1 MSKKADPGVEASVWG
16 DIGRWM
22 RHSHPANTGSSRSS
36 VRRLPRIANPV
47 LIGAIGVGAIGAG
60 IAMRAMRPQR
70 RQGRSERMRE
80 LILEAFKAEGLAG
93 VDACDVEVGEGF
105 GKPSLVSF
113 DVCVAASASAEE
125 AAQILEVATR
135 AAWDNPELAPIVIR
149 GRVLC
154 SKASVSAATSAVEG
168 EVLNTAD
175 RLLRAEGEAEEAMK
189 GKDPESSSRRVFA
202 DMTALGFA
210 DEIARPDELYA
221 RFGAPASDPTW
232 RP

>member
-1 MSKKADPGVEASVWG
+1 MNKIPGQGPETMPWG
-16 DIGRWM
+16 EVGRWM
-22 RHSHPANTGSSRSS
+22 RQSTPVNKGIAGRAA
-36 VRRLPRIANPV
+36 RRMPQIANPL

-70 RQGRSERMRE
+70 RQGRSERFRDLLLE
-80 LILEAFKAEGLAG
+80 SLEASGLSDIEGCA
-93 VDACDVEVGEGF
+93 VEVGEGF

-113 DVCVAASASAEE
+113 DVVAAPPSSFDDAVR
-125 AAQILEVATR
+125 ILETATR

-149 GRVLC
+149 GRVLRAD
-154 SKASVSAATSAVEG
+154 ASAGSDEG
-168 EVLNTAD
+168 GA
-175 RLLRAEGEAEEAMK
+175 
-189 GKDPESSSRRVFA
+189 GKNAPDLPSRRLFA

-221 RFGAPASDPTW
+221 SFGAPASDPTW

>member
-1 MSKKADPGVEASVWG
+1 MNKIPGQGPETMPWG
-16 DIGRWM
+16 EVGRWM
-22 RHSHPANTGSSRSS
+22 RQSTPVNKGSAGRA
-36 VRRLPRIANPV
+36 VRRMPQIVNPL

-70 RQGRSERMRE
+70 RQGRSERFRDLLLE
-80 LILEAFKAEGLAG
+80 SLEASGLSGIEGCA
-93 VDACDVEVGEGF
+93 VEVGEGF

-113 DVCVAASASAEE
+113 DVVAAPPSSFDDAVR
-125 AAQILEVATR
+125 ILETATR

-149 GRVLC
+149 GRVLRAD
-154 SKASVSAATSAVEG
+154 ASAGSDEG
-168 EVLNTAD
+168 GA
-175 RLLRAEGEAEEAMK
+175 
-189 GKDPESSSRRVFA
+189 GKNAPDLPSRRLFA

-221 RFGAPASDPTW
+221 SFGAPASDPTW

>member
-1 MSKKADPGVEASVWG
+1 MNKNPGQGPETMPWG

-22 RHSHPANTGSSRSS
+22 RQSTPVNKGSAARAA
-36 VRRLPRIANPV
+36 RRMPQIANPL

-70 RQGRSERMRE
+70 RQGRSERFRD
-80 LILEAFKAEGLAG
+80 LLLESLDASGLSDIEGCA
-93 VDACDVEVGEGF
+93 VEVGEGF

-113 DVCVAASASAEE
+113 DVVAAPSSSFDDAVR
-125 AAQILEVATR
+125 ILDVATR

-149 GRVLC
+149 GRVLRADAAAGGGAIRDEGGAGK
-154 SKASVSAATSAVEG
+154 KAPDAPSR
-168 EVLNTAD
+168 
-175 RLLRAEGEAEEAMK
+175 RLL
-189 GKDPESSSRRVFA
+189 A

-221 RFGAPASDPTW
+221 SFGAPASDPAW

>member
-1 MSKKADPGVEASVWG
+1 MNKIPGQGPETMPWG
-16 DIGRWM
+16 EVGRWM
-22 RHSHPANTGSSRSS
+22 RQSTPVNKGSAGR
-36 VRRLPRIANPV
+36 VARRMPQIANPL

-70 RQGRSERMRE
+70 RQGRSERFRDLLLE
-80 LILEAFKAEGLAG
+80 SLEASGLSGIEGCA
-93 VDACDVEVGEGF
+93 VEVGEGF

-113 DVCVAASASAEE
+113 DVVAAPPSSFDDAVR
-125 AAQILEVATR
+125 ILETATR

-149 GRVLC
+149 GRVLRAD
-154 SKASVSAATSAVEG
+154 ASAGSDEG
-168 EVLNTAD
+168 GA
-175 RLLRAEGEAEEAMK
+175 
-189 GKDPESSSRRVFA
+189 GKNAPDLPSRRLFA

-221 RFGAPASDPTW
+221 SFGAPASDPTW

>member
-1 MSKKADPGVEASVWG
+1 MNKIPGQGPETMPWG
-16 DIGRWM
+16 EVGRWM
-22 RHSHPANTGSSRSS
+22 RQSTPVNKGSAGRAA
-36 VRRLPRIANPV
+36 RRMPQIANPL

-70 RQGRSERMRE
+70 RQGRSERFRDLLLE
-80 LILEAFKAEGLAG
+80 SLEASGLSGIEGCA
-93 VDACDVEVGEGF
+93 VEVGEGF

-113 DVCVAASASAEE
+113 DVVAAPPSSFDDAVR
-125 AAQILEVATR
+125 ILETATR

-149 GRVLC
+149 GRVLRAD
-154 SKASVSAATSAVEG
+154 ASAGSDEG
-168 EVLNTAD
+168 DA
-175 RLLRAEGEAEEAMK
+175 
-189 GKDPESSSRRVFA
+189 GKNAPDLPSRRLFA

-221 RFGAPASDPTW
+221 SFGAPASDPTW

>member
-1 MSKKADPGVEASVWG
+1 MNKIPGQGPETMPWG
-16 DIGRWM
+16 EVGRWM
-22 RHSHPANTGSSRSS
+22 RQSTPVNKGIAGR
-36 VRRLPRIANPV
+36 VARRMPQIANPL

-70 RQGRSERMRE
+70 RQGRSERFRDLLLE
-80 LILEAFKAEGLAG
+80 SLEASGLSDIEGCA
-93 VDACDVEVGEGF
+93 VEVGEGF

-113 DVCVAASASAEE
+113 DVVAAPPSSFDDAVR
-125 AAQILEVATR
+125 ILETATR

-149 GRVLC
+149 GRVLRAD
-154 SKASVSAATSAVEG
+154 ASAGSDEG
-168 EVLNTAD
+168 GA
-175 RLLRAEGEAEEAMK
+175 
-189 GKDPESSSRRVFA
+189 GKNAPDLPSRRLFA

-221 RFGAPASDPTW
+221 SFGAPASDPTW